1 MKIRFLCGAAAL
13 AASALSAIPATAQL
27 VDTQSV
33 EDQRQ
38 QVRNVIVY
46 GNDPCPAER
55 GDEIVVCARRP
66 ESERYRLPPE
76 TQAPN
81 PADRRSALQRQQEIR
96 EATDTGTDS
105 CSAVG
110 PGGHTGCLQQ
120 QINRSRVGMDS
131 DEPTPANEPD

>member
-1 MKIRFLCGAAAL
+1 MKTGYLFSAAL
-13 AASALSAIPATAQL
+13 LASAGLSAVPSAAQP
-27 VDTQSV
+27 V
-33 EDQRQ
+33 EDQRR

-46 GNDPCPAER
+46 GNDPCPDER

-81 PADRRSALQRQQEIR
+81 PTDRRSALQRQQEIR

-131 DEPTPANEPD
+131 DEPTPPNEPD

>member
-1 MKIRFLCGAAAL
+1 MKILFLCSSAAL
-13 AASALSAIPATAQL
+13 AAAALTALPASAQL
-27 VDTQSV
+27 V

-46 GNDPCPAER
+46 GNDPCPQER

-81 PADRRSALQRQQEIR
+81 PTDRRSALQRQQEIR
-96 EATDTGTDS
+96 EATATGTDS